1 MSLPLRLTLRFAL
14 NIALVWALV
23 AFVPQAFVMDG
34 GFPASIII
42 GALLTLMNLV
52 VRPLLDVVTLPLKLV
67 ATLLAF
73 ILVNGLFVWLTVWA
87 AQRLDPSLVSLQIDG
102 GLPGW
107 LSVILV
113 FGIGNWLMK
122 MLLR

>member
-1 MSLPLRLTLRFAL
+1 MSLPLRLTLRFVL
-14 NIALVWALV
+14 NIALVWALMN
-23 AFVPQAFVMDG
+23 FVPQAFELSG
-34 GFPASIII
+34 GLPGSVVV

-52 VRPLLDVVTLPLKLV
+52 VRPLLDLVTLPLKLF

-73 ILVNGLFVWLTVWA
+73 ILVNGAFVWLTVWIVE
-87 AQRLDPSLVSLQIDG
+87 RMDPTLVGLRIVG

-107 LSVILV
+107 LAVILV

-122 MLLR
+122 MMLR

>member
-14 NIALVWALV
+14 NVALVWALA
-23 AFVPQAFVMDG
+23 AFVPQAFALGG
-34 GFPASIII
+34 GFPASVII

-52 VRPLLDVVTLPLKLV
+52 VRPFLDVATLPLKLV
-67 ATLLAF
+67 ATILAF
-73 ILVNGLFVWLTVWA
+73 ILVNGAFVWLTAWII
-87 AQRLDPSLVSLQIDG
+87 QRMDPALGSLQVQG